1 MNSRRGRSVICG
13 FVSVAVVFCAGR
25 CSRQREGAIAS
36 LVHDAKRQGRTS
48 VELPAVLPEA
58 TEGKLLSLLQAYSLV
73 LATPT
78 QVTVVAT
85 TDGDNIY
92 TWNTFRIS
100 EVLSRNGRSGFPG
113 CRLER
118 PGSLTLKPDE
128 MAVPAG
134 GGTIVIDGVTVTQSY
149 GTWIPPKPGG
159 AYLFFAVICS
169 DRVAI
174 LPLYGRDVFQVNP
187 DGKITP
193 VTEERLTPFEYQ
205 RELESLGTIASVRRY
220 VNSLQIE
227 R

>member
-1 MNSRRGRSVICG
+1 MCG
-13 FVSVAVVFCAGR
+13 LVSAALVFCAGR
-25 CSRQREGAIAS
+25 CSRQREGTIVS

-48 VELPAVLPEA
+48 VELAAVHPEA
-58 TEGKLLSLLQAYSLV
+58 TEGKLLGLLQAYSLV

-78 QVTVVAT
+78 RVTVVAA
-85 TDGDNIY
+85 TDGDDIY
-92 TWNTFRIS
+92 TWNTFRID
-100 EVLSRNGRSGFPG
+100 EILSRNGRSAFPA

-134 GGTIVIDGVTVTQSY
+134 GGTIIIDGVTVTQSY

-159 AYLFFAVICS
+159 TYLFFAVMCP

-174 LPLYGRDVFQVNP
+174 LPLYGRDVFEVNS
-187 DGKITP
+187 DGKIVP
-193 VTEERLTPFEYQ
+193 VIKGGLTTFEYQ
-205 RELESLGTIASVRRY
+205 RELESLGTIANVRRY
-220 VNSLQIE
+220 VDSLRIE